1 MRTFCDY
8 LVVEAANKN
17 KLILENVTLII
28 VLSIRLV
35 KKDQIKI
42 SNKDM
47 IWLRQQKDKP
57 KVLALLST

>member
-47 IWLRQQKDKP
+47 I
-57 KVLALLST
+57 